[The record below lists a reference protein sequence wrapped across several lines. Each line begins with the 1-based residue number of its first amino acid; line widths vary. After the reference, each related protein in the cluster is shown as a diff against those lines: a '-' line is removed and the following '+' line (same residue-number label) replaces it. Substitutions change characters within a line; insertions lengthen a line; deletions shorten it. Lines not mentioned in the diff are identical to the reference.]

1 MRAVTKR
8 NKKLLVKITELDTPS
23 MGWELLRFAE
33 VGGECLPRFAE
44 GMDGNGQEEKRKDYD
59 YVRFNGAGS
68 GNLTFLAS

>member
-44 GMDGNGQEEKRKDYD
+44 GMDGNG
-59 YVRFNGAGS
+59 
-68 GNLTFLAS
+68 